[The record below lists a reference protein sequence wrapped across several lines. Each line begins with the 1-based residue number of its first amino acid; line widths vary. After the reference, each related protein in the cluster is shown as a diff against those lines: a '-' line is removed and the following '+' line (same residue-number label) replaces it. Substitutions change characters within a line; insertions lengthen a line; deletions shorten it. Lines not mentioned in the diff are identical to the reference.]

1 MPEGVG
7 EVSSSSYDLLKS
19 GVEIIL
25 KNGFSFAES
34 TVGMIMQLNE
44 SELQRAVE
52 NIKLEVCNS
61 FIPPVLPIVKG
72 GAPLENHV
80 KESMRRMEMLGV
92 DTVIFG
98 SGAARRIP
106 DGMVKSEGM
115 KHLEEFLHM
124 CNEYGK
130 KHNIIVAVE
139 PLNSR
144 ETNAITSLEE
154 GLSLVDKLQLPQ
166 IKLLADCFHMD
177 RENEDLSILDQ
188 AAHVLVHVHV
198 SGPDRAYPGKVSNPY
213 LLAFLDKL
221 KEIDYK
227 GRIAVE
233 CSFDDF
239 DSETAASAAYL
250 KESLI

>member
-7 EVSSSSYDLLKS
+7 EVSSSSYDILKS

-34 TVGMIMQLNE
+34 TVGMIMQLSD
-44 SELQRAVE
+44 SELQKAAE
-52 NIKLEVCNS
+52 TIQLEVCNS
-61 FIPPVLPIVKG
+61 FIPPTLPIVKG
-72 GAPLENHV
+72 GAPLKDYV
-80 KESMRRMEMLGV
+80 KEAMRRMEMLGIGI
-92 DTVIFG
+92 VIFG

-106 DGMVKSEGM
+106 DGMAMSDGM
-115 KHLEEFLHM
+115 KHLEDFLHM

-130 KHNIIVAVE
+130 KHNVVVAVE

-144 ETNAITSLEE
+144 ETNAITSLEQ
-154 GLSLVDKLQLPQ
+154 GLTLVDKLQLPQ

-177 RENEDLSILDQ
+177 REQEDLSILDQ
-188 AAHVLVHVHV
+188 AARVLVHVHV
-198 SGPDRAYPGKVSNPY
+198 SGPDRAYPGKKSNPY

-227 GRIAVE
+227 GRVAVE

-239 DSETAASAAYL
+239 DSESAASAVYL
-250 KESLI
+250 KESLK